1 MVNLIVGLIAA
12 AATIITTAV
21 TNNKTEKANDAAR
34 EEAMNIANQN
44 RTMQLR
50 QNYANNQL
58 AKRSLSLR
66 EDELSFSEKMMKE
79 LQKDSTKG
87 ALNTLRNTQTQIGNQ
102 FASDFTTGVKQNI
115 LDKDNTASRLF

>member
-1 MVNLIVGLIAA
+1 MINLIAGLITA

-21 TNNKTEKANDAAR
+21 TNNKTRKANDAAR

-58 AKRSLSLR
+58 SKRSLSLR

-79 LQKDSTKG
+79 SQKDQTAG
-87 ALNTLRNTQTQIGNQ
+87 ALNTLRNTQNQIGNQ
-102 FASDFTTGVKQNI
+102 FATDFNTGIRQNL
-115 LDKDNTASRLF
+115 LDKDNVASRLF